1 MRTHAVM
8 EQKLLDTVRSVVE
21 TARQEN
27 SRELAELR
35 KRNLTTTNWHAHKLE
50 HSLER
55 ESHSLLTMLSHLS
68 AYQRAVETSLGLRSL
83 AFQEQALFGKS
94 ASDQATD
101 HRVIGTCFKCGV
113 EVKRN
118 G

>member
-21 TARQEN
+21 TVRQEN

-35 KRNLTTTNWHAHKLE
+35 KHNLTTTNWHAHKLE
-50 HSLER
+50 HSLEQ
-55 ESHSLLTMLSHLS
+55 ESHSLLTILLKLLD
-68 AYQRAVETSLGLRSL
+68 YQRAVETSLGLRSL
-83 AFQEQALFGKS
+83 AFQELALFGKL
-94 ASDQATD
+94 DNGQATD
-101 HRVIGTCFKCGV
+101 HRVIGTCSKCGV